1 MKAVCRLWAFAAAA
15 SGVAGCGDR
24 APDQPAAPAGGG
36 VTIEL
41 PERTPAAVAP
51 ETANAADENPLSNFV
66 VADPEPVPEAEAP
79 APMLP
84 REEVKPAREEEPA
97 EDAAT
102 PPPAEKVKAPPPPP
116 AQGATPPLPNA
127 VIVRT
132 LEKIG
137 YSCGSIVSSSK
148 IEGASGSSDYRITCS
163 SGASYRASNRTG
175 RYRFS
180 KAD

>member
-1 MKAVCRLWAFAAAA
+1 VRRPRSR
-15 SGVAGCGDR
+15 SGGSSSRGRRDHRSAGAD
-24 APDQPAAPAGGG
+24 
-36 VTIEL
+36 
-41 PERTPAAVAP
+41 PAAVAQDP
-51 ETANAADENPLSNFV
+51 TNAADENPLSNFV
-66 VADPEPVPEAEAP
+66 VAEPEPVPKAEAP
-79 APMLP
+79 APP
-84 REEVKPAREEEPA
+84 REEVKPARKEEPA
-97 EDAAT
+97 EDTAT
-102 PPPAEKVKAPPPPP
+102 PPLAEKAKAPPPPP
-116 AQGATPPLPNA
+116 AQGASPPLPNA

-148 IEGASGSSDYRITCS
+148 IEGAPGSSDYRINCS